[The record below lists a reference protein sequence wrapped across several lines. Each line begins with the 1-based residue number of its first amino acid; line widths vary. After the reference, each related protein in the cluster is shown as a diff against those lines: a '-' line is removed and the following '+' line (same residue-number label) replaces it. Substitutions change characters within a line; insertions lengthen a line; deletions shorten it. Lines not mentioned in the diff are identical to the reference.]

1 MFYTADLYPNLGAY
15 DTRGKTVVNQ
25 QERVA
30 LGGAGKPATPLNIW
44 TALLL
49 LLGVVVVMGI
59 FGGK

>member
-1 MFYTADLYPNLGAY
+1 MFYTADLYPNFG
-15 DTRGKTVVNQ
+15 DVSTRGKTVMDR

-30 LGGAGKPATPLNIW
+30 LGVGGANGMSIW
-44 TALLL
+44 MALLL